1 MATISK
7 ANRPRKSPGMTRNGR
22 VRLRSQSVSQLEV
35 MLEKASDKKSKGKI
49 RQELVRQIS
58 KVN

>member
-7 ANRPRKSPGMTRNGR
+7 ANSPRKSPGMTRNGR
-22 VRLRSQSVSQLEV
+22 VRLRSQSIGQLEV
-35 MLEKASDKKSKGKI
+35 MLEKTSDKKSKGKI
-49 RQELVRQIS
+49 RQELARQIS